1 MVSADQTRT
10 LPVSD
15 WTRLEQLYEEKA
27 ARLNDAAELG
37 AERELPP
44 GLTVDTL
51 HVLLRRYFW
60 QEPLEQILE
69 RSPEELFE
77 IAVSHFAI
85 AHTRPE
91 GSVLVRARTVKAEDP
106 SPLAG
111 RTIVEVVADDMP
123 FLVDSVTAEISRQ
136 GRDLLEIVHPVLVV
150 RRDITGV
157 FQDLCDTSKP
167 QKRPDD
173 GLVESWMHL
182 EIAEEPD
189 SAQLKALEGDLRRV
203 LADVRHAVEDWGKM
217 RATVVRIARELES
230 RPPVG
235 IAQEDIE
242 DAAELLRWLV
252 DDNFVFLGYREYE
265 LSDDDALEPVA
276 ATGLGIL
283 RSDVDMASSARPLPE
298 AAAAKAREPEL
309 LILTKAD
316 SRSTVHRPVYLDYI
330 GVKAFDENGVPT
342 RERRILGLLPSG
354 AYVDSVTTIPV
365 VRRKVAEVMARSGL
379 SKRSHSGKD
388 LLDILENYPRDEL
401 LQISVP
407 ELLPI
412 ALAVLHLSERRQTRL
427 FLRRDPY
434 GRFFSALVYLP
445 RDRYTTNVRLAM
457 QAILMETLAGVSVEY
472 TAHSTESILARLHFV
487 IRTAKG
493 EPLPEVDIPALEARL
508 ARAARNWSDDL
519 LDELLAAYDAGTA
532 RELHRKYVGAFS
544 DGYKDDFPASE
555 AVADI
560 ARLETLHGRDGAMD
574 LALRTPKGAAKG
586 ERRFKVFRIGAAM
599 TLSSIMPRLQ
609 HMGMTVTDE
618 RPYEVECL
626 DGQQVWIYDFGLTSK
641 LLEYEEPKPELLAKY
656 RATFHDAFAAIWSGE
671 AEDDGFNALVTAGD
685 LPWRL
690 VAVLRAYVRYL
701 RQGGLTFS
709 QVYIEQSLVR
719 NVETTKLIVARFEIR
734 FDPAYAGDR
743 EADEEAV
750 RLQIVE
756 ELGKVSSLD
765 EDRILSSLSRLV
777 RATQRTNYY
786 QATTDAT
793 GRKANK
799 SYISF
804 KFDPSQVPDLPEPKP
819 AREIWVYSPRVEGV
833 HLRFGAVARGG
844 LRWSDRREDLRTEI
858 LGLVKAQTVKNTV
871 IVPTGAKGGFVVRR
885 PVDVTDRDA
894 WLAEGIAC
902 YRIFIGA
909 LLDISD
915 NLVEGKIRPPA
926 DVVRHDGDDT
936 YLVVAADKGTATFS
950 DIANDV
956 AISYGFWLGDAFASG
971 GSVGYDHKAM
981 GITAKGAWESVKRHF
996 RELAHDTQAE
1006 DFTVVGIGDM
1016 SGDVFGNGMLL
1027 SEHIK
1032 LVAAFD
1038 HRHIFIDPT
1047 PDPKISYAERQRLFD
1062 LPRSSW
1068 ADYDTALISKGG
1080 GVWPRTAKYIPMSA
1094 EMRAALGIEIQA
1106 QDTADDVA
1114 EVTESANDDGGEQP
1128 ADSDSALTSMVTP
1141 AQLMKAILLAPAD
1154 LLWNGGIGTYVKA
1167 STENNIDVGD
1177 RANDAIRVDGS
1188 ALCCKVVGEGGN
1200 LGCTQLGRI
1209 EYALSGGRINTDAI
1223 DNSAGVDTSDHE
1235 VNIKILLNRV
1245 RDDGLIDDTGRTEV
1259 LVEMTDEVAALVLAD
1274 NYDQNAALANEAIY
1288 AAQMLDVAQRYI
1300 RHLVREGRL
1309 NRAIEFLPNDRVL
1322 AERARDG
1329 IGLTGPELSVLLAY
1343 SKIELADV
1351 LVDSEL
1357 PDDPAVHH
1365 ILFDYFP
1372 TLLRERYREQ
1382 MDAHPLRRE
1391 IVTTGLVNTTVN
1403 VAGITGVFRL
1413 QEESGAALDD
1423 LVRGH
1428 VASSAIFCVPEIWS
1442 RAAELDNAVTAPV
1455 QATMRLE
1462 ATRLAERAT
1471 RWLMMHAAQ
1480 PVDIGEE
1487 ISRYREG
1494 AAEVIALLP
1503 EQMRGSDSEAYATR
1517 RAELESAGVP
1527 AEQATRIATFPKA
1540 IAALDIVKIATENR
1554 HTLREVGEVYHFLAD
1569 ELNLSA
1575 LLERIIALPRGGRW
1589 QAMSR
1594 ATLRDD
1600 FNALHAELT
1609 ADVLQCGGDGDD
1621 AKARFKDWRALTS
1634 DPQRRAVAML
1644 GDISSGDSQDL
1655 ATLVVAVRV
1664 LREMLARS

>member
-1 MVSADQTRT
+1 MVSADQSQS
-10 LPVSD
+10 LPVAD
-15 WTRLEQLYEEKA
+15 WTRLEQLYEQKA
-27 ARLNDAAELG
+27 ARLSDAADIG
-37 AERELPP
+37 AQVELPP
-44 GLTVDTL
+44 GLAPDDL
-51 HVLLRRYFW
+51 PVLLRRYCW
-60 QEPLEQILE
+60 QEPLEQVLE

-77 IAVSHFAI
+77 IAVAHFAI
-85 AHTRPE
+85 AQTRPE
-91 GSVLVRARTVKAEDP
+91 GAVIVRARTIKEDEDN
-106 SPLAG
+106 PLAG
-111 RTIVEVVADDMP
+111 RTIIEVVADDMP
-123 FLVDSVTAEISRQ
+123 FLVDSVTAEINRQ
-136 GRDLLEIVHPVLVV
+136 GRELLEIVHPVLVV

-157 FQDLCDTSKP
+157 FQELINTSKP
-167 QKRPDD
+167 KDCPRDA
-173 GLVESWMHL
+173 LVESWMHL
-182 EIAEEPD
+182 EIALEPD
-189 SAQLKALEGDLRRV
+189 TAQLRALEGDLRRV
-203 LADVRHAVEDWGKM
+203 LADVRHAVEDWRKM
-217 RATVVRIARELES
+217 RATAVRIARELES
-230 RPPVG
+230 RPPAG
-235 IAQEDIE
+235 IEQDAVD
-242 DAAELLRWLV
+242 DAAELLRWLA
-252 DDNFVFLGYREYE
+252 DDNFVFLGYREYA
-265 LSDDDALEPVA
+265 LTDADALEPIA

-283 RSDVDMASSARPLPE
+283 RSDVDMASAARALPP

-330 GVKAFDENGVPT
+330 GVKAFDEHGVPT

-379 SKRSHSGKD
+379 APSSHSGKD
-388 LLDILENYPRDEL
+388 LVDILENYPRDEL
-401 LQISVP
+401 LQISVA

-412 ALAVLHLSERRQTRL
+412 ALAVLHLRERRQTRL

-457 QAILMETLAGVSVEY
+457 QAILVEVLSGVSVEY

-487 IRTAKG
+487 VRTTKG
-493 EPLPEVDIPALEARL
+493 EDLPRVDVPALEARL

-519 LDELLAAYDAGTA
+519 LDELLAAHSPDQAG
-532 RELHRKYVGAFS
+532 RLHRKYVGAFT
-544 DGYKDDFPASE
+544 DGYKDDFPAAE
-555 AVADI
+555 AIADI
-560 ARLETLHGRDGAMD
+560 DRLETLHGRDGAMD
-574 LALRTPKGAAKG
+574 LALRTPPGAGKG
-586 ERRFKVFRIGAAM
+586 ERRFKVYRIGAPM

-626 DGQQVWIYDFGLTSK
+626 DGQQVWIYDFGLTST
-641 LLEYEEPKPELLAKY
+641 LLAYEAPEPDLLAKY

-671 AEDDGFNALVTAGD
+671 AEDDGFNALVAAGD
-685 LPWRL
+685 IQWRL
-690 VAVLRAYVRYL
+690 VSVLRAYARYL

-709 QVYIEQSLVR
+709 QIYIEQALVN
-719 NVETTKLIVARFEIR
+719 NVDIAKLLSRRFEIR
-734 FDPAYAGDR
+734 FDPDFEGDR
-743 EADEEAV
+743 DVEEEKV
-750 RLQIVE
+750 REQIVAA
-756 ELGKVSSLD
+756 LGDVSSLD
-765 EDRILSSLSRLV
+765 EDRILSSLSRLIH
-777 RATQRTNYY
+777 ATQRTNYY
-786 QATTDAT
+786 QSTVDDAG
-793 GRKANK
+793 GRTSK

-894 WLAEGIAC
+894 WQAEGIAC

-909 LLDISD
+909 LLDITD
-915 NLVEGKIRPPA
+915 NLVGGKVVHP
-926 DVVRHDGDDT
+926 DEVVRHDGDDT

-981 GITAKGAWESVKRHF
+981 GITARGAWESVKRHF
-996 RELAHDTQAE
+996 REMEHDTQTE
-1006 DFTVVGIGDM
+1006 EFTVVGVGDM

-1027 SEHIK
+1027 SEKIR

-1038 HRHIFIDPT
+1038 HRHIFFDPT
-1047 PDPKISYAERQRLFD
+1047 PEAGSSYVERRRLFD

-1068 ADYDTALISKGG
+1068 AEYDTALISEGG
-1080 GVWPRTAKYIPMSA
+1080 GVWPRTAKNIPVS
-1094 EMRAALGIEIQA
+1094 EQMRAALGIE
-1106 QDTADDVA
+1106 TG
-1114 EVTESANDDGGEQP
+1114 TEPGSGPDGPGGDGAVEP
-1128 ADSDSALTSMVTP
+1128 ISSMTP
-1141 AQLMKAILLAPAD
+1141 AELMKAILLAPAD
-1154 LLWNGGIGTYVKA
+1154 LLWNGGIGTYVKS

-1188 ALCCKVVGEGGN
+1188 ALRCKVIGEGGN

-1209 EYALSGGRINTDAI
+1209 EYALAGGRINTDAI

-1245 RDDGLIDDTGRTEV
+1245 RDDGQIDDPGRTK
-1259 LVEMTDEVAALVLAD
+1259 LLAEMTDEVGALVLAD

-1288 AAQMLDVAQRYI
+1288 AAQMLDVDQRYM
-1300 RHLVREGRL
+1300 RHLVRQGRL
-1309 NRAIEFLPNDRVL
+1309 NRTIEFLPTDRTL
-1322 AERARDG
+1322 SERFRDG
-1329 IGLTGPELSVLLAY
+1329 VGLTGPELSVLLAY

-1357 PDDPAVHH
+1357 PDDPAVHQ
-1365 ILFDYFP
+1365 ILYDYFP
-1372 TLLRERYREQ
+1372 TLVRELYRDQ

-1391 IVTTGLVNTTVN
+1391 IITTGLVNSTVN
-1403 VAGITGVFRL
+1403 IAGITGVFRL

-1423 LVRGH
+1423 LVRAH
-1428 VASSAIFCVPEIWS
+1428 VASCAIFGVQDIWA
-1442 RAAELDNAVTAPV
+1442 RAKELDNVVTATI
-1455 QATMRLE
+1455 QSTMRLE
-1462 ATRLAERAT
+1462 ATRLAERST
-1471 RWLMMHAAQ
+1471 RWLLMHAAQ

-1487 ISRYREG
+1487 ISRYRDG
-1494 AAEVIALLP
+1494 SAEVIALLP
-1503 EQMRGSDSEAYATR
+1503 EQMRGGEVEAYADR
-1517 RAELESAGVP
+1517 RTELESAGVP
-1527 AEQATRIATFPKA
+1527 ADQAERIATFPKA
-1540 IAALDIVKIATENR
+1540 IAALDIVKVATENR
-1554 HTLREVGEVYHFLAD
+1554 HTLREVGEVYHFLAE
-1569 ELNLSA
+1569 ELA
-1575 LLERIIALPRGGRW
+1575 LAAMLERIIALPRGGRW

-1609 ADVLQCGGDGDD
+1609 ADVLQCGTDGDD
-1621 AKARFKDWRALTS
+1621 ARDRFKDWTARTADS
-1634 DPQRRAVAML
+1634 QRRAVAML
-1644 GDISSGDSQDL
+1644 ADIVGGDSHDL

-1664 LREMLARS
+1664 LRGMLARA

>member
-1 MVSADQTRT
+1 M
-10 LPVSD
+10 
-15 WTRLEQLYEEKA
+15 EQLYADKS
-27 ARLNDAAELG
+27 ARLRDAAALG

-44 GLTVDTL
+44 GLSEDDVEI
-51 HVLLRRYFW
+51 LLRRYCW
-60 QEPLEQILE
+60 QEPLEQVLE
-69 RSPEELFE
+69 RSPEELYE
-77 IAVSHFAI
+77 IAVGHFAI

-91 GSVLVRARTVKAEDP
+91 GSVIIRARTVGDDED

-111 RTIVEVVADDMP
+111 RTIVEIVADDMP

-136 GRDLLEIVHPVLVV
+136 GRELLEIVHPVVIV

-157 FQDLCDTSKP
+157 FQELCNTSKP
-167 QKRPDD
+167 RERPADA
-173 GLVESWMHL
+173 LVESWMHL
-182 EIAEEPD
+182 EIAAEPD
-189 SAQLKALEGDLRRV
+189 AAALRALEGDLRRV

-217 RATVVRIARELES
+217 RATSVRLARELES
-230 RPPVG
+230 RPPKG
-235 IAQEDIE
+235 IAQEEVD
-242 DAAELLRWLV
+242 DAAELLRWLA
-252 DDNFVFLGYREYE
+252 DDNFVFLGYREYI
-265 LSDDDALEPVA
+265 LNDNDALEPVA
-276 ATGLGIL
+276 GTGLGIL
-283 RSDVDMASSARPLPE
+283 RSDVDMASAARRLPA
-298 AAAAKAREPEL
+298 AAAAKAREAEL

-316 SRSTVHRPVYLDYI
+316 SRSTVHRPVYLDYV

-379 SKRSHSGKD
+379 APGSHSGKD

-401 LQISVP
+401 LQISVA

-412 ALAVLHLSERRQTRL
+412 ALAVLHLRERRQTRL

-457 QAILMETLAGVSVEY
+457 QAILMETLHGVTVEY

-487 IRTAKG
+487 IRTPKG
-493 EPLPEVDIPALEARL
+493 EPLPDVDVGELEARL
-508 ARAARNWSDDL
+508 TKAARNWSDDL
-519 LDELLAAYDAGTA
+519 LDELLLAYDAGRA

-560 ARLETLHGRDGAMD
+560 ARLETLQGTDAEMD
-574 LALRTPKGAAKG
+574 LALRTPHGAGVG
-586 ERRFKVFRIGAAM
+586 ERRFKIYRLGAAM

-609 HMGMTVTDE
+609 HMGMSVTDE
-618 RPYEVECL
+618 RPYEVQCL
-626 DGQQVWIYDFGLTSK
+626 NGQQVWIYDFGLTSP
-641 LLEYEEPKPELLAKY
+641 LLEHEEPKPELLARY
-656 RATFHDAFAAIWSGE
+656 RETFHEAFAAIWSGE

-685 LPWRL
+685 IPWRL

-709 QVYIEQSLVR
+709 QVYIEQALVR
-719 NVETTKLIVARFEIR
+719 NVETTKLLVRRFEIR
-734 FDPAYAGDR
+734 FDPAYVGDR
-743 EADEEAV
+743 AADEEAI

-756 ELGKVSSLD
+756 ALGKVSSLD
-765 EDRILSSLSRLV
+765 EDRILSSLSRIV
-777 RATQRTNYY
+777 HATQRTNFY
-786 QATTDAT
+786 QSTVDEAGT
-793 GRKANK
+793 RKTK

-804 KFDPSQVPDLPEPKP
+804 KFDPAQVPDLPEPRP

-871 IVPTGAKGGFVVRR
+871 IVPTGAKGGFVVRA
-885 PVDVTDRDA
+885 PVDPTDRDA
-894 WLAEGIAC
+894 WQAEGIAC

-909 LLDISD
+909 LLDITD
-915 NLVEGKIRPPA
+915 NLVNGKVEPPEA
-926 DVVRHDGDDT
+926 VVRHDGDDT

-981 GITAKGAWESVKRHF
+981 GITARGAWESVQRHF
-996 RELAHDTQAE
+996 REMGHDTQTQ

-1027 SEHIK
+1027 SEHIR
-1032 LVAAFD
+1032 LLAAFD
-1038 HRHIFIDPT
+1038 HRHIFIDPN
-1047 PDPKISYAERQRLFD
+1047 PDAAISHTERKRLFE

-1068 ADYDTALISKGG
+1068 AEYDSELISAGG
-1080 GVWPRTAKYIPMSA
+1080 GVWPRSAKSIPISP
-1094 EMRAALGIEIQA
+1094 EMRMALGLQVDA
-1106 QDTADDVA
+1106 GSGSDD
-1114 EVTESANDDGGEQP
+1114 SAGSSGP
-1128 ADSDSALTSMVTP
+1128 SALTP
-1141 AQLMKAILLAPAD
+1141 AELMKAILQAPAD

-1167 STENNIDVGD
+1167 SSENDIEVGD
-1177 RANDAIRVDGS
+1177 RANDAIRVNGS
-1188 ALCCKVVGEGGN
+1188 ELRVKVVGEGGN
-1200 LGCTQLGRI
+1200 LGLTQLGRI
-1209 EYALSGGRINTDAI
+1209 EYALAGGRINTDAI

-1245 RDDGLIDDTGRTEV
+1245 RDDGLIDNAARSEI
-1259 LVEMTDEVAALVLAD
+1259 LAEMTDEVGELVLAD
-1274 NYDQNAALANEAIY
+1274 NYNQNAALANEAIY
-1288 AAQMLDVAQRYI
+1288 AAQMVDVAQRYI
-1300 RHLVREGRL
+1300 RHLVHEGRL

-1322 AERARDG
+1322 SERARDG

-1351 LVDSEL
+1351 LVDSDL

-1365 ILFDYFP
+1365 ILYDYFP
-1372 TLLRERYREQ
+1372 SLVRERYQDQ
-1382 MDAHPLRRE
+1382 MDTHPLRRE
-1391 IVTTGLVNTTVN
+1391 IVTTGLVNTTIN
-1403 VAGITGVFRL
+1403 VAGVTGIFRL
-1413 QEESGAALDD
+1413 QEESGAALDE

-1428 VASSAIFCVPEIWS
+1428 VASCAIFGVAEVWAQ
-1442 RAAELDNAVTAPV
+1442 AAALDNVVPAAV

-1462 ATRLAERAT
+1462 ATRLSERST
-1471 RWLMMHAAQ
+1471 RWLMLHAAQ

-1487 ISRYREG
+1487 VSRYRDG
-1494 AAEVIALLP
+1494 AAEVLQLLP
-1503 EQMRGSDSEAYATR
+1503 EQMRGSDAESYAKR
-1517 RAELESAGVP
+1517 RAELERAGVP
-1527 AEQATRIATFPKA
+1527 AEQAARIATFPKA
-1540 IAALDIVKIATENR
+1540 IAALDIVKVATETH
-1554 HTLREVGEVYHFLAD
+1554 HTLREVGEVYHFLAE
-1569 ELNLSA
+1569 ELALSA
-1575 LLERIIALPRGGRW
+1575 MLERIIALPRNSRW
-1589 QAMSR
+1589 KAMSR

-1609 ADVLQCGGDGDD
+1609 ADVLQCGAEGDD
-1621 AKARFKDWRALTS
+1621 APARFKDWSARTA

-1644 GDISSGDSQDL
+1644 ADIVSGDSQDL

>member
-1 MVSADQTRT
+1 MVSADQTQS
-10 LPVSD
+10 LPVAD

-27 ARLNDAAELG
+27 ARLRDAAELG

-44 GLTVDTL
+44 GLTLDTL
-51 HVLLRRYFW
+51 PVLLRRYCW
-60 QEPLEQILE
+60 QEPLEQVLE
-69 RSPEELFE
+69 RSPEELYE
-77 IAVSHFAI
+77 VAVAHFAI

-91 GSVLVRARTVKAEDP
+91 GAVLVRARTIKQDQD

-111 RTIVEVVADDMP
+111 RTVVEVVADDMP

-136 GRDLLEIVHPVLVV
+136 GRELLEIVHPVLVV

-157 FQDLCDTSKP
+157 FQELVNTSKP
-167 QKRPDD
+167 RECPSD

-182 EIAEEPD
+182 EIAVEPD
-189 SAQLKALEGDLRRV
+189 AAQLRALEGDLRRV

-217 RATVVRIARELES
+217 RATAVRIARELEQ
-230 RPPVG
+230 RPPHG
-235 IAQEDIE
+235 IDQNAVD
-242 DAAELLRWLV
+242 DAAELLRWLA

-265 LSDDDALEPVA
+265 LTDADALNPVA

-283 RSDVDMASSARPLPE
+283 RSDVDMASASRALPA

-330 GVKAFDENGVPT
+330 GVKAFDEDGVPT

-379 SKRSHSGKD
+379 SPSSHSGKD

-401 LQISVP
+401 LQISVA

-412 ALAVLHLSERRQTRL
+412 VLAVLHLRERRQTRL

-457 QAILMETLAGVSVEY
+457 QAILTEALGGVSVEY

-487 IRTAKG
+487 VRTAKG
-493 EPLPEVDIPALEARL
+493 EGLPEVDVAALEARL
-508 ARAARNWSDDL
+508 TLAARNWSDDL
-519 LDELLAAYDAGTA
+519 LDELLASCDTGPA
-532 RELHRKYVGAFS
+532 RELHRKYIGAFS
-544 DGYKDDFPASE
+544 DGYKDDFPAAE

-574 LALRTPKGAAKG
+574 LALRTPSGAGKG
-586 ERRFKVFRIGAAM
+586 ERRFKIFRIGAPM

-626 DGQQVWIYDFGLTSK
+626 DGQQVWIYDFGLTSS
-641 LLEYEEPKPELLAKY
+641 LLAYEEPRPELLAKY

-685 LPWRL
+685 IPWRL
-690 VAVLRAYVRYL
+690 VAVLRAYARYL

-709 QVYIEQSLVR
+709 QLYIEQALVHNADIAKLLVR
-719 NVETTKLIVARFEIR
+719 RFEIR
-734 FDPAYAGDR
+734 FDPAYTGDR
-743 EADEEAV
+743 DADEEKV
-750 RLQIVE
+750 REEIVQALSE
-756 ELGKVSSLD
+756 VNSLD
-765 EDRILSSLSRLV
+765 EDRILSSLSRIIH
-777 RATQRTNYY
+777 ATQRTNYY
-786 QATTDAT
+786 QSTVDES
-793 GRKANK
+793 GRRSPK
-799 SYISF
+799 SFISF

-871 IVPTGAKGGFVVRR
+871 IVPTGAKGGFVVRG
-885 PVDVTDRDA
+885 PVDMTDRDA
-894 WLAEGIAC
+894 WQAEGIAC

-909 LLDISD
+909 LLDITD
-915 NLVEGKIRPPA
+915 NLVAGKVQPPA
-926 DVVRHDGDDT
+926 DVVRHDADDT

-950 DIANDV
+950 DIANEV

-981 GITAKGAWESVKRHF
+981 GITARGAWESVKRHF
-996 RELAHDTQAE
+996 REMEHDTQTQ
-1006 DFTVVGIGDM
+1006 DFTVVGVGDM

-1027 SEHIK
+1027 SEHIR

-1038 HRHIFIDPT
+1038 HRHIFVDPT
-1047 PDPKISYAERQRLFD
+1047 PAATTSYAERRRLFD

-1068 ADYDTALISKGG
+1068 ADYDAGLISEGG
-1080 GVWPRTAKYIPMSA
+1080 GVWPRAAKSIPISDQI
-1094 EMRAALGIEIQA
+1094 RNALGIRADPGA
-1106 QDTADDVA
+1106 QPG
-1114 EVTESANDDGGEQP
+1114 EGGASGV
-1128 ADSDSALTSMVTP
+1128 ADSMTP
-1141 AQLMKAILLAPAD
+1141 AELMKAILLAPAD

-1167 STENNIDVGD
+1167 STENHLDVGD

-1188 ALCCKVVGEGGN
+1188 ALRCKVVGEGGN

-1209 EYALSGGRINTDAI
+1209 EYALAGGRINTDAI

-1245 RDDGLIDDTGRTEV
+1245 RDDGLIDDAERSA
-1259 LVEMTDEVAALVLAD
+1259 LLAEMTDEVGALVLAD
-1274 NYDQNAALANEAIY
+1274 NYNQNAALANEAIY
-1288 AAQMLDVAQRYI
+1288 AAQMLDVDQRYM
-1300 RHLVREGRL
+1300 RHLVRQGRL
-1309 NRAIEFLPNDRVL
+1309 NRTIEFLPNDRVL
-1322 AERARDG
+1322 SERFRDSV
-1329 IGLTGPELSVLLAY
+1329 GLTGPELSVLLAY

-1357 PDDPAVHH
+1357 PDDPAVHQ
-1365 ILFDYFP
+1365 ILYDYFP
-1372 TLLRERYREQ
+1372 TRLREGYRKQ

-1391 IVTTGLVNTTVN
+1391 IVTTGLVNSTVN
-1403 VAGITGVFRL
+1403 IAGITGVFRL

-1428 VASSAIFCVPEIWS
+1428 VASCAIFGVQEVWAQ
-1442 RAAELDNAVTAPV
+1442 AAELDNVVPASV

-1462 ATRLAERAT
+1462 ATRLAERST
-1471 RWLMMHAAQ
+1471 RWLLMHAAQ

-1487 ISRYREG
+1487 VSRYREG
-1494 AAEVIALLP
+1494 ASAVIAMLP
-1503 EQMRGSDSEAYATR
+1503 EQMGGSDVQDYSDR
-1517 RAELESAGVP
+1517 RTELESAGVP
-1527 AEQATRIATFPKA
+1527 AEEAARIATFPKA
-1540 IAALDIVKIATENR
+1540 IAALDIVKVATEHR
-1554 HTLREVGEVYHFLAD
+1554 HTLREVGEVYHFLAE
-1569 ELNLSA
+1569 ELALSA
-1575 LLERIIALPRGGRW
+1575 MLERIIALPRGGRW
-1589 QAMSR
+1589 QAIAR

-1609 ADVLQCGGDGDD
+1609 ADVLQCGVAGDD
-1621 AKARFKDWRALTS
+1621 AKARFEDWKTRTADS
-1634 DPQRRAVAML
+1634 QRRAVAML
-1644 GDISSGDSQDL
+1644 GDIGSGDAQDL

-1664 LREMLARS
+1664 LRGMLAQS

>member
-1 MVSADQTRT
+1 MVSVDQSQS
-10 LPVSD
+10 LPVAD

-27 ARLNDAAELG
+27 ARLRAAAELG

-44 GLTVDTL
+44 GLTPADL
-51 HVLLRRYFW
+51 PVLLRRYCW
-60 QEPLEQILE
+60 QEPLEQVLE

-77 IAVSHFAI
+77 IAVGHFAI
-85 AHTRPE
+85 AQTRPE
-91 GSVLVRARTVKAEDP
+91 GAVIVRARTIKEDEDN
-106 SPLAG
+106 PLAG
-111 RTIVEVVADDMP
+111 RTVVEVVADDMP

-136 GRDLLEIVHPVLVV
+136 GRELLEIVHPVLVV

-157 FQDLCDTSKP
+157 FQELVNTSRLKECP
-167 QKRPDD
+167 SDA
-173 GLVESWMHL
+173 LVESWMHL
-182 EIAEEPD
+182 EIALEPD
-189 SAQLKALEGDLRRV
+189 AAQLRALEDDLRRV

-217 RATVVRIARELES
+217 RATAVRIARELEHH
-230 RPPVG
+230 RPHG
-235 IAQEDIE
+235 IAQDDVD
-242 DAAELLRWLV
+242 DAAELLRWLA

-265 LSDDDALEPVA
+265 LTDADALEPIA

-283 RSDVDMASSARPLPE
+283 RSDVDMASAARPLPA
-298 AAAAKAREPEL
+298 AAAAKARESEL

-330 GVKAFDENGVPT
+330 GVKAFDEEGVPT

-379 SKRSHSGKD
+379 APSSHSGKD

-401 LQISVP
+401 LQISVA

-412 ALAVLHLSERRQTRL
+412 ALAVLHLRERRQTRL

-434 GRFFSALVYLP
+434 ERFFSTLVYLP
-445 RDRYTTNVRLAM
+445 RDRYTTTVRLAM
-457 QAILMETLAGVSVEY
+457 QAILMEELAGVSVEY
-472 TAHSTESILARLHFV
+472 TAHSTESVLARLHFV
-487 IRTAKG
+487 VRTAKG
-493 EPLPEVDIPALEARL
+493 EPLPSVDVPALEAWL
-508 ARAARNWSDDL
+508 AKAARNWSDDL
-519 LDELLAAYDAGTA
+519 LDELLAVHSPGEA
-532 RELHRKYVGAFS
+532 RRLHAKYVGAFS
-544 DGYKDDFPASE
+544 DGYKDDFPAAE

-560 ARLETLHGRDGAMD
+560 ARLETLQGRDGAMD
-574 LALRTPKGAAKG
+574 LALRTPPGAGKG
-586 ERRFKVFRIGAAM
+586 ERRFKVYRVGAPM
-599 TLSSIMPRLQ
+599 TLSSIMPMLQ
-609 HMGMTVTDE
+609 HMGMSVTDE

-626 DGQQVWIYDFGLTSK
+626 DGQQVWIYDFGLTSP
-641 LLEYEEPKPELLAKY
+641 LLTYEEPKPELLAKY
-656 RATFHDAFAAIWSGE
+656 RATFHDAFAAIWSGA

-685 LPWRL
+685 IPWRL
-690 VAVLRAYVRYL
+690 VAVLRAYARYL

-709 QVYIEQSLVR
+709 QLYIEQALVDNVAIAKLLVR
-719 NVETTKLIVARFEIR
+719 RFEIR
-734 FDPAYAGDR
+734 FDPSYTGNRA
-743 EADEEAV
+743 ADEEDV

-756 ELGKVSSLD
+756 ALGKVSSLD
-765 EDRILSSLSRLV
+765 EDRILSSLSRV
-777 RATQRTNYY
+777 IHATQRTNYY
-786 QATTDAT
+786 QSTVDDAGCT
-793 GRKANK
+793 GSKT
-799 SYISF
+799 YISF
-804 KFDPSQVPDLPEPKP
+804 KFDPSQVPDLPEPRP
-819 AREIWVYSPRVEGV
+819 VREIWVYSPRVEGV

-885 PVDVTDRDA
+885 PLDQTDRDA
-894 WLAEGIAC
+894 WQAEGIAC

-909 LLDISD
+909 LLDITD
-915 NLVEGKIRPPA
+915 NLVEGEVQPPA

-981 GITAKGAWESVKRHF
+981 GITARGAWESVTRHF
-996 RELAHDTQAE
+996 REMGHNTQAE

-1027 SEHIK
+1027 SEHIQ

-1047 PDPKISYAERQRLFD
+1047 PDAAASCAERRRLFD

-1068 ADYDTALISKGG
+1068 ADYDTALISPGG
-1080 GVWPRTAKYIPMSA
+1080 GVWPRTAKNIPIS
-1094 EMRAALGIEIQA
+1094 EQMRAALGIEA
-1106 QDTADDVA
+1106 APA
-1114 EVTESANDDGGEQP
+1114 EAGEDGGAGEP
-1128 ADSDSALTSMVTP
+1128 VGSLTP
-1141 AQLMKAILLAPAD
+1141 AELMKAILLAPAD
-1154 LLWNGGIGTYVKA
+1154 LLWNGGIGTYVKSSA
-1167 STENNIDVGD
+1167 ENNIDVGD

-1188 ALCCKVVGEGGN
+1188 ALRCKVIGEGGN

-1209 EYALSGGRINTDAI
+1209 EYALAGGRINTDAI

-1245 RDDGLIDDTGRTEV
+1245 RDDGLIDNAGRTKM
-1259 LVEMTDEVAALVLAD
+1259 LAEMTDEVGALVLAD
-1274 NYDQNAALANEAIY
+1274 NYNQNAALANEAIY
-1288 AAQMLDVAQRYI
+1288 AAQMLDVDQRYI
-1300 RHLVREGRL
+1300 RHLVRQGRL
-1309 NRAIEFLPNDRVL
+1309 NRTIEFLPSDRTL
-1322 AERARDG
+1322 SERFRDG
-1329 IGLTGPELSVLLAY
+1329 VGLTGPELSVLLAY

-1357 PDDPAVHH
+1357 PDDAAVHH
-1365 ILFDYFP
+1365 ILYDYFP
-1372 TLLRERYREQ
+1372 SLVRERYREQ

-1391 IVTTGLVNTTVN
+1391 IITTGLVNSTVN
-1403 VAGITGVFRL
+1403 IAGVTGIFRL
-1413 QEESGAALDD
+1413 QEETGAALAD
-1423 LVRGH
+1423 LVRSH
-1428 VASSAIFCVPEIWS
+1428 VASCAIFDVPEVWAQ
-1442 RAAELDNAVTAPV
+1442 AAALDNVVPATI

-1462 ATRLAERAT
+1462 ATRLSERCT
-1471 RWLMMHAAQ
+1471 RWLLLHAAQ
-1480 PVDIGEE
+1480 PVDISEE
-1487 ISRYREG
+1487 VARYREG

-1503 EQMRGSDSEAYATR
+1503 EQMRGGDVAAYASR
-1517 RAELESAGVP
+1517 RTELESAGVP
-1527 AEQATRIATFPKA
+1527 AEQAARIATFPKA
-1540 IAALDIVKIATENR
+1540 IAALDIVKVASEQG
-1554 HTLREVGEVYHFLAD
+1554 HTLNAVGEVYHFLA
-1569 ELNLSA
+1569 EQLALSS
-1575 LLERIIALPRGGRW
+1575 LLERIIALPRGSRW

-1609 ADVLQCGGDGDD
+1609 GEVLQCGADDDD
-1621 AKARFKDWRALTS
+1621 AKARFRDWTDRTADT
-1634 DPQRRAVAML
+1634 QRRAVAML
-1644 GDISSGDSQDL
+1644 ADIVGGDSHDL

-1664 LREMLARS
+1664 LREMLARN

>member
-1 MVSADQTRT
+1 MVSVDQSQSP
-10 LPVSD
+10 PVAD
-15 WTRLEQLYEEKA
+15 WTRLEQLYELKA
-27 ARLNDAAELG
+27 ERLRHAAELG
-37 AERELPP
+37 AEVELPP
-44 GLTVDTL
+44 GLTPDDL
-51 HVLLRRYFW
+51 PVLLRRYCW
-60 QEPLEQILE
+60 QEPLEQVLE

-77 IAVSHFAI
+77 IAVGHFAI
-85 AHTRPE
+85 AQTRPE
-91 GSVLVRARTVKAEDP
+91 GAVIVRARTFKEDEET
-106 SPLAG
+106 PLAG

-136 GRDLLEIVHPVLVV
+136 GRELLEIVHPVLVV

-157 FQDLCDTSKP
+157 FQELVNTSKP
-167 QKRPDD
+167 KECPQD

-182 EIAEEPD
+182 EIALEPD
-189 SAQLKALEGDLRRV
+189 AAQLRALEGDLRRV

-217 RATVVRIARELES
+217 RASAVRLARELES
-230 RPPVG
+230 RPPQG
-235 IAQEDIE
+235 IDQDAVD
-242 DAAELLRWLV
+242 DAAELLRWLA
-252 DDNFVFLGYREYE
+252 DDNFVFLGYREYQ
-265 LSDDDALEPVA
+265 LNDNDALEPIA

-283 RSDVDMASSARPLPE
+283 RSDVDMAASARPLPP
-298 AAAAKAREPEL
+298 AASAKAREPEL

-330 GVKAFDENGVPT
+330 GVKAFDENGIPT

-379 SKRSHSGKD
+379 APSSHSGKD

-401 LQISVP
+401 LQISVE

-412 ALAVLHLSERRQTRL
+412 ALAVLHLRERRQTRL

-457 QAILMETLAGVSVEY
+457 QAILVEELSGVTVEY

-487 IRTAKG
+487 VRTSKG
-493 EPLPEVDIPALEARL
+493 EDLPAVDVQALEARL
-508 ARAARNWSDDL
+508 AMAARNWSDDL
-519 LDELLAAYDAGTA
+519 LDELLAVHSPGHA
-532 RELHRKYVGAFS
+532 RWLHAKYVNAFS
-544 DGYKDDFPASE
+544 DGYKDDFPAAE

-560 ARLETLHGRDGAMD
+560 ARLEILHGHDGAMD
-574 LALRTPKGAAKG
+574 LALRTPPGAGKG
-586 ERRFKVFRIGAAM
+586 ERRFKIFRIGAPM

-618 RPYEVECL
+618 RPYEVECVA
-626 DGQQVWIYDFGLTSK
+626 GQQVWIYDFGLTSS
-641 LLEYEEPKPELLAKY
+641 LLAYEEPKPELLAKY

-685 LPWRL
+685 IPWRL
-690 VAVLRAYVRYL
+690 VAVIRAYARYL

-709 QVYIEQSLVR
+709 QLYIEQALVD
-719 NVETTKLIVARFEIR
+719 NVAIAKLLVERFEVR
-734 FDPAYAGDR
+734 FDPTFAGDR
-743 EADEEAV
+743 GTAEEEI
-750 RLQIVE
+750 RQQIVE

-765 EDRILSSLSRLV
+765 EDRILSSLSRIIH
-777 RATQRTNYY
+777 ATQRTNYY
-786 QATTDAT
+786 QSTVDDS
-793 GRKANK
+793 GRSLNK

-804 KFDPSQVPDLPEPKP
+804 KFDPSMVPDLPEPKP

-871 IVPTGAKGGFVVRR
+871 IVPTGAKGGFVVRN

-894 WLAEGIAC
+894 WQAEGIVC

-909 LLDISD
+909 LLDITD
-915 NLVEGKIRPPA
+915 NFVGGKVRHPA

-981 GITAKGAWESVKRHF
+981 GITARGAWESVTRHF
-996 RELAHDTQAE
+996 REMGHDTQSQ
-1006 DFTVVGIGDM
+1006 DFSVVGIGDM

-1027 SEHIK
+1027 SEHIH

-1047 PDPKISYAERQRLFD
+1047 PDSATSYAERRRLFE

-1068 ADYDTALISKGG
+1068 ADYDTGLISQGG
-1080 GVWPRTAKYIPMSA
+1080 GVWPRTAKYIPIS
-1094 EMRAALGIEIQA
+1094 EQMRVALGIEA
-1106 QDTADDVA
+1106 HV
-1114 EVTESANDDGGEQP
+1114 SANP
-1128 ADSDSALTSMVTP
+1128 ADSGGSGGGDTEGGAAQPVTSMTP
-1141 AQLMKAILLAPAD
+1141 AELMKAILLAPAD
-1154 LLWNGGIGTYVKA
+1154 LLWNGGIGTYVK
-1167 STENNIDVGD
+1167 SSSENNIEVGD
-1177 RANDAIRVDGS
+1177 RANDAIRVDGA
-1188 ALCCKVVGEGGN
+1188 ALRCKVIGEGGN

-1209 EYALSGGRINTDAI
+1209 EFALAGGRINTDAI

-1245 RDDGLIDDTGRTEV
+1245 RDDGVVDDAGRMEILADMTE
-1259 LVEMTDEVAALVLAD
+1259 EVAALVLAD
-1274 NYDQNAALANEAIY
+1274 NYNQNAALANEAIY
-1288 AAQMLDVAQRYI
+1288 ASQMLDVDQRYI
-1300 RHLVREGRL
+1300 RHLVRAGRL
-1309 NRAIEFLPNDRVL
+1309 NRAIEFLPNDRTL
-1322 AERARDG
+1322 SERFREG

-1351 LVDSEL
+1351 VIDSEL

-1365 ILFDYFP
+1365 ILYDYFP
-1372 TLLRERYREQ
+1372 KLVREHYREQ

-1391 IVTTGLVNTTVN
+1391 IITTGLVNATVN
-1403 VAGITGVFRL
+1403 IAGITGIFRL
-1413 QEESGAALDD
+1413 QEESGAALED

-1428 VASSAIFCVPEIWS
+1428 VASCKIFDVAEVWAQ
-1442 RAAELDNAVTAPV
+1442 AAALDNVVTAST

-1462 ATRLAERAT
+1462 ATRLAERST
-1471 RWLMMHAAQ
+1471 RWLLLHAAQ

-1487 ISRYREG
+1487 IVRYREG
-1494 AAEVIALLP
+1494 AAEVIVLLP
-1503 EQMRGSDSEAYATR
+1503 EQLRGSDSESYSNR
-1517 RAELESAGVP
+1517 RAELETAGVP
-1527 AEQATRIATFPKA
+1527 AEQAARIATFPKA
-1540 IAALDIVKIATENR
+1540 IASLDIVKVATEQG
-1554 HTLREVGEVYHFLAD
+1554 HTLRAVGEVYHFLA
-1569 ELNLSA
+1569 EALSLSS
-1575 LLERIIALPRGGRW
+1575 LLERIIALPRGTRW

-1609 ADVLQCGGDGDD
+1609 GEVLQCGTDDDD
-1621 AKARFKDWRALTS
+1621 AKARFQDWTARTADS
-1634 DPQRRAVAML
+1634 QRRAVAML
-1644 GDISSGDSQDL
+1644 GDIVSGDSYDL

-1664 LREMLARS
+1664 LRGMIARA

>member
-1 MVSADQTRT
+1 MVSADQTQAASVT
-10 LPVSD
+10 D
-15 WTRLEQLYEEKA
+15 WSRLEQLYEEKA
-27 ARLNDAAELG
+27 ARLRDAAALG
-37 AERELPP
+37 DDRELPP
-44 GLTVDTL
+44 GLAPETL
-51 HVLLRRYFW
+51 PTLLRRYCW
-60 QEPLEQILE
+60 QEPLEQVLE
-69 RSPEELFE
+69 RSPAELYE
-77 IAVSHFAI
+77 IAVAHFAI

-91 GSVLVRARTVKAEDP
+91 GAVIVRARTINEDED

-111 RTIVEVVADDMP
+111 RTLVEVVADDMP

-157 FQDLCDTSKP
+157 FRELVNTSKP
-167 QKRPDD
+167 RDCPSD

-182 EIAEEPD
+182 EITAEPD
-189 SAQLKALEGDLRRV
+189 AAQLRALEGDLRRV

-217 RATVVRIARELES
+217 RATAVRIARELEF
-230 RPPVG
+230 RPPHG
-235 IAQEDIE
+235 IDQNAVD
-242 DAAELLRWLV
+242 DAAELLRWLA
-252 DDNFVFLGYREYE
+252 DDNFVFLGYREYA
-265 LSDDDALEPVA
+265 LTGDDSLEPIA

-283 RSDVDMASSARPLPE
+283 RSDVDMASSARSLPP

-330 GVKAFDENGVPT
+330 GVKTFDDNGVPIS
-342 RERRILGLLPSG
+342 ERRILGLLPSG

-365 VRRKVAEVMARSGL
+365 VSRKVAEVLARSGL
-379 SKRSHSGKD
+379 SPSSHSGKD

-401 LQISVP
+401 LQISVE

-412 ALAVLHLSERRQTRL
+412 ALAVLHLRERRQTRL

-434 GRFFSALVYLP
+434 DRFFSALVYLP
-445 RDRYTTNVRLAM
+445 RDRYTTSVRLAM
-457 QAILMETLAGVSVEY
+457 QDILTEVLAGVSVEY
-472 TAHSTESILARLHFV
+472 TAHSTESVLARLHFV
-487 IRTAKG
+487 VRTAKG
-493 EPLPEVDIPALEARL
+493 EPLPVVDVPALEARL

-519 LDELLAAYDAGTA
+519 LDELLTA
-532 RELHRKYVGAFS
+532 HTPDQARRLHVKYVGAFS
-544 DGYKDDFPASE
+544 DGYKDDFPAAE

-560 ARLETLHGRDGAMD
+560 DRLETLHGRDGATD
-574 LALRTPKGAAKG
+574 LALRSPPGAAKG
-586 ERRFKVFRIGAAM
+586 ERRLKVYRIGAPM

-609 HMGMTVTDE
+609 NMGMTVTDE
-618 RPYEVECL
+618 RPYEVESYA
-626 DGQQVWIYDFGLTSK
+626 GQQVWIYDFGLTSP
-641 LLEYEEPKPELLAKY
+641 LLENEEPKPELLAEY
-656 RATFHDAFAAIWSGE
+656 RANFYAAFTAIWSDE

-685 LPWRL
+685 IPWRL

-709 QVYIEQSLVR
+709 QLYVEQALVSNVDIAMLLVR
-719 NVETTKLIVARFEIR
+719 RFEIR
-734 FDPAYAGDR
+734 LDPAHVGDR
-743 EADEEAV
+743 ESDEEGV
-750 RLQIVE
+750 REQIVE
-756 ELGKVSSLD
+756 ALGAVSSLD
-765 EDRILSSLSRLV
+765 EDRILSALSRIIH
-777 RATQRTNYY
+777 ATQRTNFY
-786 QATTDAT
+786 QSTVDDS
-793 GRKANK
+793 GRRSNK

-804 KFDPSQVPDLPEPKP
+804 KFDPSQVPDLPEPRP
-819 AREIWVYSPRVEGV
+819 AREIWLYSPRVEGV

-885 PVDVTDRDA
+885 PVDPTDRDA
-894 WLAEGIAC
+894 WQAEGIAC
-902 YRIFIGA
+902 YRLFISG
-909 LLDISD
+909 LLDITD
-915 NLVEGKIRPPA
+915 NLVDGKVCAPT

-956 AISYGFWLGDAFASG
+956 ARSYGFWLDDAFASG

-981 GITAKGAWESVKRHF
+981 GITARGAWESVKRHF
-996 RELAHDTQAE
+996 REMGHNTQSQ

-1027 SEHIK
+1027 SEHIR

-1038 HRHIFIDPT
+1038 HRHIFVDPT
-1047 PDPKISYAERQRLFD
+1047 PDAATSYTERSRLFG

-1068 ADYDTALISKGG
+1068 ADYDTGLISEGG
-1080 GVWPRTAKYIPMSA
+1080 GVWPRTAKSIPVSA
-1094 EMRAALGIEIQA
+1094 QMRAALGLEP
-1106 QDTADDVA
+1106 DVDNTAV
-1114 EVTESANDDGGEQP
+1114 EDGEDEP
-1128 ADSDSALTSMVTP
+1128 ISSMTP
-1141 AQLMKAILLAPAD
+1141 AELMRAILLAPAD

-1167 STENNIDVGD
+1167 SPESSLDVGD

-1188 ALCCKVVGEGGN
+1188 ALRCKVIGEGGN

-1209 EYALSGGRINTDAI
+1209 EYALAGGRINTDAI

-1235 VNIKILLNRV
+1235 VNIKILLNRI
-1245 RDDGLIDDTGRTEV
+1245 RDDGLIDDVGRSEMLT
-1259 LVEMTDEVAALVLAD
+1259 EMTDEVAALVLAD
-1274 NYDQNAALANEAIY
+1274 NYNQNAALANEAIY

-1309 NRAIEFLPNDRVL
+1309 NRAIEFLPGDRVL
-1322 AERARDG
+1322 SERSREG

-1343 SKIELADV
+1343 SKIQLTDV
-1351 LVDSEL
+1351 LVGSEL
-1357 PDDPAVHH
+1357 PDDPAVHD
-1365 ILFDYFP
+1365 LLYDYFP
-1372 TLLRERYREQ
+1372 TLLRASYREQ

-1391 IVTTGLVNTTVN
+1391 IITTLLVNSTVN
-1403 VAGITGVFRL
+1403 IAGITGVFRL

-1428 VASSAIFCVPEIWS
+1428 VASCAIFGVTDVWEQ
-1442 RAAELDNAVTAPV
+1442 AAQLDNVVTASV

-1462 ATRLAERAT
+1462 ATRLAERST
-1471 RWLMMHAAQ
+1471 RWLMLHAAQ

-1487 ISRYREG
+1487 ISRYCDG
-1494 AAEVIALLP
+1494 AAEVIELLP
-1503 EQMRGSDSEAYATR
+1503 QQMLGDDARAYADR
-1517 RAELESAGVP
+1517 RTELESAGVP
-1527 AEQATRIATFPKA
+1527 ADQAARIATFPKA
-1540 IAALDIVKIATENR
+1540 IAALDIVKVATER
-1554 HTLREVGEVYHFLAD
+1554 HHSLEEVGEVYHFLAE
-1569 ELNLSA
+1569 ELALSA

-1594 ATLRDD
+1594 ASLRDD

-1609 ADVLQCGGDGDD
+1609 ADVLQCGTVGDD
-1621 AKARFKDWRALTS
+1621 ARSRFEDWKARIGDS
-1634 DPQRRAVAML
+1634 QRRAVAML
-1644 GDISSGDSQDL
+1644 GDIGSGDSQDL

-1664 LREMLARS
+1664 LRGMLARS